1 MPATLFAA
9 HHEAVHQ
16 GIASK
21 VISIKAPLVAKKY
34 LKNNAT
40 EVFMELINNSD
51 TPRELIAATSPVAS
65 QIQLHKT
72 IDYNGKMRMQKIN
85 SITIKKESEKELQP
99 GGFHVMLIGL
109 KSELVKNNSI
119 PITLIFNDGSWKKVQ
134 AKID

>member
-1 MPATLFAA
+1 MPATLFAT
-9 HHEAVHQ
+9 HHETVHLD
-16 GIASK
+16 IASK

-72 IDYNGKMRMQKIN
+72 IDYNGKRRMQKIN
-85 SITIKKESEKELQP
+85 SITIKKDSEKELQP
-99 GGFHVMLIGL
+99 GGLHVMLIGL

-119 PITLIFNDGSWKKVQ
+119 PIILIFNDGSWKKVQ
-134 AKID
+134 AKIN